1 MHKGSKEARDFFLDK
16 VQSCDSGTDDFDT
29 LQKLLP
35 PFTKENLALAF
46 TQKEGRALWDSYCE
60 STGQK
65 SSGMHVP
72 HFFVAVVVLEP

>member
-1 MHKGSKEARDFFLDK
+1 MHKGSQEARDFFVDK
-16 VQSCDSGTDDFDT
+16 VQSCDSCTDDFDT

-35 PFTKENLALAF
+35 PFTKDALVLAF

-72 HFFVAVVVLEP
+72 HFFLLLLLF